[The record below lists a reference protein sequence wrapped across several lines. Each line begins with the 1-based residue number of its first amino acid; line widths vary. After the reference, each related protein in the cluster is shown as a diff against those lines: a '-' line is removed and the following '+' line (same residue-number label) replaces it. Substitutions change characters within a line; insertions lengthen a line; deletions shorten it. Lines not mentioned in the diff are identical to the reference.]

1 MTCSG
6 ANIVWFF
13 ISNGNGYFPR
23 NTFDY
28 WCPDVS
34 GNSSADHA
42 RAQMWTCNGTTAP
55 LIRASRS

>member
-6 ANIVWFF
+6 ANVVWFF
-13 ISNGNGYFPR
+13 ISNGNGYFLR

-28 WCPDVS
+28 RCLDVS

-42 RAQMWTCNGTTAP
+42 KVRM
-55 LIRASRS
+55 